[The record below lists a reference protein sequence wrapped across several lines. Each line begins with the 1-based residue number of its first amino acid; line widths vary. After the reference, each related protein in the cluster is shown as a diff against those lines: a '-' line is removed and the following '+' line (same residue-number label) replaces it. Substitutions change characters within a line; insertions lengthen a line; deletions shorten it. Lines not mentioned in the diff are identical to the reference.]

1 MAVVATESVAVR
13 VAADPPSVME
23 EALEASVTVGVL
35 SLSVIVIE
43 TCSPI
48 GVGTDPPDTLATKT
62 TAASLPS

>member
-48 GVGTDPPDTLATKT
+48 GVGTDPPRHARD
-62 TAASLPS
+62 